1 MTVLAIGDIGVLNGM
16 FHVGDEAMFDA
27 AQRELRA
34 RGLDVV
40 GVSSATEEST
50 ARYGIPTV
58 PRLGF
63 AGLDRPAARE
73 RAELLVDAASGVRP
87 LPPDDVAHGVLAAL
101 DDASG
106 VLHTGGGN
114 LATRWPVHI
123 YERSALTAMAVARG
137 IPVVF
142 SGQTFGPDL
151 DAEDEDLLREAL
163 RASALVGVREPTTEA
178 LVRGWGI
185 DVRAQ
190 VDDASFLDDVRD
202 SDAVAPPR
210 PPGILV
216 SLSGWYAGRDRD
228 EVEQGVARVI
238 DAAASVVDGPV
249 VFHAHF
255 GPVDPSAPPAGDGL
269 VHERV
274 RAAMTAPSI
283 VVPTGD
289 TASSIALARSAG
301 LLISSR
307 YHPAVFAVPAGVPT
321 LALAADAY
329 TSIKLG
335 GALGHWGQGTPADLG
350 DPAAAIA
357 RVRELVRDAAALRA
371 EAAARRP
378 VHRAR
383 ATAWWDDVAGV
394 LGG

>member
-27 AQRELRA
+27 AERELRR
-34 RGLDVV
+34 RGLAVV
-40 GVSSATEEST
+40 GVSSATAEST

-58 PRLGF
+58 ARLGF
-63 AGLDRPAARE
+63 VGLDRPAARE
-73 RAELLVDAASGVRP
+73 RARLLVDAASGTRA
-87 LPPDDVAHGVLAAL
+87 LPAGDDAHAVLAAL
-101 DDASG
+101 DDATG

-123 YERSALTAMAVARG
+123 YERTTLTAMAAARG

-151 DAEDEDLLREAL
+151 DEEDEGLLREAL
-163 RASALVGVREPTTEA
+163 ATAALVGVREPTTEA
-178 LVRGWGI
+178 LVRSWGT
-185 DVRAQ
+185 DVRAE
-190 VDDASFLDDVRD
+190 VDDASFLDDLLGT
-202 SDAVAPPR
+202 DAAAPADA
-210 PPGILV
+210 PGVLV

-228 EVEQGVARVI
+228 EVERGIAQIVD
-238 DAAASVVDGPV
+238 DAAAIVGGPV

-255 GPVDPSAPPAGDGL
+255 GPDDPAAPPAGDGL

-274 RAAMTAPSI
+274 RAAMATPSV

-289 TASSIALARSAG
+289 TASSVALARSAR

-307 YHPAVFAVPAGVPT
+307 YHPVVFAAPAGVPV

-329 TSIKLG
+329 TSVKLG
-335 GALGHWGQGTPADLG
+335 GALGHWGQGAPADLG
-350 DPAAAIA
+350 DPASA
-357 RVRELVRDAAALRA
+357 RVRLREIVAEPDAVRA
-371 EAAARRP
+371 EAAARHSA
-378 VHRAR
+378 HRAR
-383 ATAWWDDVAGV
+383 TNLWWDDVADV

>member
-27 AQRELRA
+27 AERELRR
-34 RGLDVV
+34 RGLAVT
-40 GVSSATEEST
+40 GISSATAEST

-58 PRLGF
+58 DRLGF
-63 AGLDRPAARE
+63 GGLDRPAARE
-73 RAELLVDAASGVRP
+73 RVRLLVDAASGVRA
-87 LPPDDVAHGVLAAL
+87 LPDGDIAAGVLAAL
-101 DDASG
+101 EDATG

-123 YERSALTAMAVARG
+123 YERTTLTAMAAARG

-142 SGQTFGPDL
+142 SGQTLGPDL
-151 DAEDEDLLREAL
+151 DAEDEGLLREA
-163 RASALVGVREPTTEA
+163 ATTAALVGVREPTTEA
-178 LVRGWGI
+178 LVRSWGV

-190 VDDASFLDDVRD
+190 VDDASFLDDLID
-202 SDAVAPPR
+202 TDAVAPGVA
-210 PPGILV
+210 PGVLV
-216 SLSGWYAGRDRD
+216 SLSGWYAGRERD
-228 EVEQGVARVI
+228 EVERGIARVI
-238 DAAASVVDGPV
+238 DAAAARVGGPV

-255 GPVDPSAPPAGDGL
+255 GPDDPAAPPAGDGL

-274 RAAMTAPSI
+274 RAAMSAPSV

-289 TASSIALARSAG
+289 TASSVALARSAK

-329 TSIKLG
+329 TTVKLG
-335 GALGHWGQGTPADLG
+335 GALGHWGQGAPADLG
-350 DPAAAIA
+350 DP
-357 RVRELVRDAAALRA
+357 DSALRRLGEIVDDA
-371 EAAARRP
+371 DAIRAAAAARHP
-378 VHRAR
+378 AHRAHT
-383 ATAWWDDVAGV
+383 TAWWDDVASV